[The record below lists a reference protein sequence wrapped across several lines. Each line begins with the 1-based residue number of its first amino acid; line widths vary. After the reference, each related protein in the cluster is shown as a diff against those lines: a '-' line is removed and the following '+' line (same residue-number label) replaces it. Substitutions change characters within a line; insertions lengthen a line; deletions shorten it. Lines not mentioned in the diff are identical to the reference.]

1 MRIVTLQPYLTDT
14 VASLGL
20 AGELVGCTHLCSIPY
35 GAPNPVRVTSVSGT
49 SGAGLP
55 VAKLSPDDTRLVA
68 ELTSWP
74 VELDSLYAAKPD
86 LILTQCK
93 AGDRVAFTSWAEEA
107 LSKTLGRRV
116 RLYCAEVKTLQGM
129 YDTFEEIAVC
139 AGRGREGR
147 ELAQRIKSQL
157 LDWGDN
163 FYERMKNKRV
173 TVLSS
178 LNPLTVASGWIP
190 SVVELASAQPQ
201 MVVPGEPDKGTTWRE
216 VVEFKPD
223 VIVVAPRGASLE
235 ESVRA
240 LKALE
245 RVPEWESIPAVK
257 RGEVIFCDGVRL
269 YSPGP
274 KFLQGAG
281 ILFSAIAGL
290 ESGYI
295 TKRDEFYRLRFLELH
310 RHRFL

>member
-14 VASLGL
+14 VLSLGL
-20 AGELVGCTHLCSIPY
+20 EAQLAGCTHLCSVPE
-35 GAPNPVRVTSVSGT
+35 GANQVVKVTTPSAAA
-49 SGAGLP
+49 GAT
-55 VAKLSPDDTRLVA
+55 LSADESRLA
-68 ELTSWP
+68 SELTSWP
-74 VELDSLYAAKPD
+74 VDLDALYAVKPD
-86 LILTQCK
+86 LIVTQCK
-93 AGDRVAFTSWAEEA
+93 ASDRVAFTTWAEEA
-107 LSKTLGRRV
+107 LSKVMGRKVRV
-116 RLYCAEVKTLQGM
+116 YCAQVKTLQGM
-129 YDTFEEIAVC
+129 YDTFEEVAVC
-139 AGRGREGR
+139 AGQGRAGR
-147 ELAQRIKSQL
+147 ELAHRVKSQL

-163 FYERMKNKRV
+163 FYERLKNKRV

-178 LNPLTVASGWIP
+178 LKPLSLASSWIP
-190 SVVELASAQPQ
+190 SVIELASALPQ
-201 MVVPGEPDKGTTWRE
+201 MIVPGEEDRVTTWRE

-257 RGEVIFCDGVRL
+257 RGEVIFCDGLRL